1 MSTAIS
7 RRGDTTANIATMVSV
22 PRELV
27 VDTTKWTLTIQDG
40 GATPG
45 GFVLARAE
53 FTKYSFVKANPRA
66 AAFTKTGPGAAQTAQ
81 ALVVEVADLV
91 IKYASGT
98 AITMPALTAGT
109 DYAIYAC
116 ADGSLRADAN
126 FTAPT
131 GYTTANSRQIGGF
144 HYAPGGNATQKNG
157 GGNTTAQ
164 INEVSFWDLK
174 FRPNCDDPRGMALVA
189 GKFWADIYILGVNHI
204 TDGTSKYNVAM
215 ATGSA
220 PPKVPTLFGGNGT
233 TAYADGNWFSFRE
246 VMAAYGKR
254 FPTYAEFA
262 ALAFGTKEKV
272 SAGPASG
279 GSAPLTGQNNT
290 GYTSTWENFTSLFG
304 IIQASG
310 NLWVWGEEFGGPYGA
325 ASYADTPD
333 ARGQWYSPPNAALFG
348 GNWNNTTN
356 SGSRA
361 SYWNDAPSASTAS
374 IGARG
379 VCDHL
384 VLA

>member
-27 VDTTKWTLTIQDG
+27 VDTSKWTLTIQDG
-40 GATPG
+40 GTTPG

-53 FTKYSFVKANPRA
+53 FVQYAFVKANPRA
-66 AAFTKTGPGAAQTAQ
+66 VSFTKTGPGAAQTSQ
-81 ALVVEVADLV
+81 ALVVEVAGLV

-116 ADGSLRADAN
+116 ADGSLRADAS
-126 FTAPT
+126 FSAPT
-131 GYTTANSRQIGGF
+131 GYTTANSRQLGGF

-164 INEVSFWDLK
+164 INEFSFWDLK

-189 GKFWADIYILGVNHI
+189 GKFWTDIYLLGVNHA

-215 ATGSA
+215 ATGTA
-220 PPKVPTLFGGNGT
+220 PPKVPARFGGNGT
-233 TAYADGNWFSFRE
+233 TAYADGNWFNFRE
-246 VMAAYGKR
+246 CLSAYGKR
-254 FPTYAEFA
+254 LPTYGEFA
-262 ALAFGTKEKV
+262 ALAFGTKEKI
-272 SAGPASG
+272 SAGPATG
-279 GSAPLTGQNNT
+279 GSAPMTGQNNVS
-290 GYTSTWENFTSLFG
+290 YTSTWENFTSIWG

-310 NLWVWGEEFGGPYGA
+310 NLWTWGEEFGGPYGA

-333 ARGQWYSPPNAALFG
+333 ARGQWHSPPNAAVFG
-348 GNWNNTTN
+348 GHWNLTTS

-361 SYWNDAPSASTAS
+361 SSWANAPSFSYAG
-374 IGARG
+374 IGGRG

-384 VLA
+384 ILA